1 MINNKKYLQTIF
13 RHLDDWV
20 SKNGNGK
27 YYPDDYIEEKE
38 EELMLVDNY
47 GIQQNRKEIFSFV
60 KTILKKKR
68 DICLEIGIGHYG
80 STHFLFRHIFK
91 KTISIEL
98 QKNRIFHF
106 RDVLNKYYGKYCL
119 DDKRSHFVYGQSS
132 DPTSVIKIENFLKTK
147 KVDLLFIDGSHNFK
161 DVFTDWLIYKNFVRK
176 NGIIAFHDCNN
187 NVNSDGGVPKL
198 INLIKKKENKKIKKI
213 VYSKS
218 MGIAYYFL

>member
-38 EELMLVDNY
+38 EELILVDNY

-60 KTILKKKR
+60 KTVLKKKR
-68 DICLEIGIGHYG
+68 DICLEIGIGHFG

-98 QKNRIFHF
+98 EKNRIFHF

-132 DPTSVIKIENFLKTK
+132 DPTSVIKI
-147 KVDLLFIDGSHNFK
+147 LFAK
-161 DVFTDWLIYKNFVRK
+161 M
-176 NGIIAFHDCNN
+176 
-187 NVNSDGGVPKL
+187 
-198 INLIKKKENKKIKKI
+198 E
-213 VYSKS
+213 
-218 MGIAYYFL
+218 